1 MPGRLHLLT
10 LRQSMRVA
18 LSNLARS
25 AQLLFFR
32 AEIWI
37 FESGVSP
44 YDFLYDAGGQLKGGN

>member
-1 MPGRLHLLT
+1 
-10 LRQSMRVA
+10 MRVA